1 MSPAL
6 PALTALTASI
16 DRLGQSWAIAAE
28 FKPTRAAAATAPHHV
43 RNDVI

>member
-1 MSPAL
+1 L

-28 FKPTRAAAATAPHHV
+28 FKTNRTAAVTAPHPV